1 MAIDTLALEFVSYQ
15 GHPASERP
23 LTFDQ
28 NGGTLGRDASNTH
41 QLPDPLKSC
50 SRIHGKI
57 SYRDG
62 QFHYLNLSE
71 SVGTELLET
80 GEWLNAGEGRPLHD
94 GDRLGVGE
102 YELRVRIQAN
112 TESCFPVLD
121 TDRSADDVW
130 LTGLNVTQP
139 PIPST
144 GVNGWQPLI
153 EIESNPPPVSGRT
166 PEPGVDTWGNEFL
179 NGPQSGPFQ
188 AGTAPLSFPLPTPV
202 TPPAEVAAVVQRPQP
217 IDNFANPLLEA
228 FMEGADLGAVETL
241 DEQHL
246 SDMMRNA
253 GALLRVF
260 LEETMRGL
268 MLRDESKAA
277 LDLSRTLVANNLLKA
292 GRQALD
298 AGLVDQRLWYL
309 LRGDCPGFENP
320 VENVRLG
327 FADLNSHRLA
337 TDAAWRAVIDAL
349 LERFD
354 PAWYEKAAEDTLVFQ
369 RKAKCWDAY
378 VTAYPK
384 IVREIRDR
392 LLAEEFAA
400 AYEQQIQ
407 KLRSS

>member
-1 MAIDTLALEFVSYQ
+1 MALEFVTYQ

-23 LTFDQ
+23 LAFDQ
-28 NGGTLGRDASNTH
+28 SGGTLGRDASNTH

-50 SRIHGKI
+50 SRIHGRI
-57 SYRDG
+57 SYREG
-62 QFHYLNLSE
+62 RFHYLNLSVT
-71 SVGTELLET
+71 VGTELLET
-80 GEWLNAGEGRPLHD
+80 GEWLNADEESPLQD

-102 YELRVRIQAN
+102 YELRVRIPAN
-112 TESCFPVLD
+112 PESCFPVRGA
-121 TDRSADDVW
+121 DRSADDVW

-139 PIPST
+139 PIPSP
-144 GVNGWQPLI
+144 GIDGWPPR
-153 EIESNPPPVSGRT
+153 IESNPPPDSGRS
-166 PEPGVDTWGNEFL
+166 PEPGIDTWGKEFL
-179 NGPQSGPFQ
+179 NGPQ
-188 AGTAPLSFPLPTPV
+188 AGIAQDSSPLPTPV
-202 TPPAEVAAVVQRPQP
+202 TPPAGVAAVVQRLQP
-217 IDNFANPLLEA
+217 VDNSANRLLEG
-228 FMEGADLGAVETL
+228 FMEGADLGPMETL

-246 SDMMRNA
+246 ADMMRNA

-268 MLRDESKAA
+268 VLRDESKAA

-292 GRQALD
+292 GRQVLD

-354 PAWYEKAAEDTLVFQ
+354 PARYEKAAEDTLVFQ

-378 VTAYPK
+378 VTAYPR